1 MHRSFSFSFVFCVLL
16 PALFLTNVEPGRAQI
31 SSATID
37 FQRQVVTAWGL
48 AGAPWEKSPSLEEER
63 SRAWMDA
70 MHHAY
75 EAVLALP
82 LMEGATVRGS
92 VVQNPILRE
101 RLGQLLLALP
111 QTFYEPDVT
120 GLYRCR
126 IEVPFAGRDSLRTAL
141 YLAALRPSRIEPKGL
156 TGSEAAS
163 IKSAADEVREATG
176 TAPLR
181 LVLDLRRTVFAPS
194 LFPRF
199 FAEDGRLL
207 FQEAMIPAAARF
219 SRPVV
224 RYTPAVEDAASG
236 VGNDRVRYVEAQVT
250 PLGRCD
256 VQVCKADEEM
266 FRRFCRGLIEEPL
279 HEREILIVYGNRL
292 LPAGVLPKADRKEKT
307 DTAGTTKSS
316 SEPAKKGRK
325 K

>member
-1 MHRSFSFSFVFCVLL
+1 MHRSFSFPFILLVSSLAFV
-16 PALFLTNVEPGRAQI
+16 LTNVEPGRAQI
-31 SSATID
+31 GSTTVD

-48 AGAPWEKSPSLEEER
+48 AGAPWEKAPSLEEER

-92 VVQNPILRE
+92 LVQNPMLRE

-111 QTFYEPDVT
+111 KTFYEPDVT
-120 GLYRCR
+120 GVIRCR

-141 YLAALRPSRIEPKGL
+141 YLAALRPSRIEPKSL
-156 TGSEAAS
+156 TGSEAVAL
-163 IKSAADEVREATG
+163 KTAVDEPREATG
-176 TAPLR
+176 TSPLR
-181 LVLDLRRTVFAPS
+181 LVLDLRRSVFMPS

-199 FAEDGRLL
+199 FSEDGRLL

-224 RYTPAVEDAASG
+224 RFTTAVEDAATG

-250 PLGRCD
+250 PLGRYD
-256 VQVCKADEEM
+256 VQVRKADEEM
-266 FRRFCRGLIEEPL
+266 FRRFCRGLVEEPL
-279 HEREILIVYGNRL
+279 HEREILIVFGNHL
-292 LPAGVLPKADRKEKT
+292 LPAGLLPKAERKEKT
-307 DTAGTTKSS
+307 DTAGATKI